1 MDSLRRLQC
10 YTRMELRLKQRADG
24 FADDEFETMC
34 QKELFR
40 IIGKAIS
47 EMPRLQQRVF
57 CEIRMNGMNYKEVAD
72 MEGIKK
78 RKVEYQLKLATEKLR
93 KHVEYMYG

>member
-1 MDSLRRLQC
+1 
-10 YTRMELRLKQRADG
+10 
-24 FADDEFETMC
+24 
-34 QKELFR
+34 
-40 IIGKAIS
+40 
-47 EMPRLQQRVF
+47 MPRLQQRVF